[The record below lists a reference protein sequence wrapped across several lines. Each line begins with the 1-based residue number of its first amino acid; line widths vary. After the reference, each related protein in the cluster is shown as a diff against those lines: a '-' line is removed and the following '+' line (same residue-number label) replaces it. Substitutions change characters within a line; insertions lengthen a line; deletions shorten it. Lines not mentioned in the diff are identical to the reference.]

1 MAKSKKNR
9 LPKMKAQLAKLGKE
23 LQANGVIEA
32 DVVVGLRATEQ
43 SLNETQIPEALQERF
58 NSQIENVCK
67 RIGKIADNLQ
77 KAIIL
82 EVTKDEREAKKAERI
97 TKRRETLEAQL
108 TAVQAKLAKL
118 DS

>member
-1 MAKSKKNR
+1 MTKSRKSTNAKATVINNKKV
-9 LPKMKAQLAKLGKE
+9 E
-23 LQANGVIEA
+23 
-32 DVVVGLRATEQ
+32 
-43 SLNETQIPEALQERF
+43 NETVQAIREFAGITDVQIPEALQERF

-82 EVTKDEREAKKAERI
+82 EATKDEREAKKAERAA
-97 TKRRETLEAQL
+97 KRRAQLEAQL
-108 TAVQAKLAKL
+108 AAVQAKIAKL